1 MGMTMTQK
9 ILAAHAG
16 LDHVEAGQLIEAQLD
31 LVLGNDITSP
41 VAIHEMDK
49 MTVDTVFDKDKIALV
64 MDHFIPN
71 KDIKSA
77 EHCKCVRE
85 FACRH
90 DITNYFDV
98 GQMGIEHALLPE
110 KGLTVAGD
118 VIIGADSHTCTYGA
132 LGAFSTGVGSTDM
145 AAGMATGKAWFKVP
159 SAIKF
164 NIVGKPKKWVSGKDV
179 ILHIIG
185 MIGVDGALYKSMEFV
200 GEGIK
205 NLSMD
210 DRFTIAN
217 MAIEAGGKNGIFPVD
232 DLAIEYMKE
241 HSKRP
246 YTAYEADEDAVY
258 EAEYTIDL
266 STLEP
271 TVAFPHLP
279 ENTKTISE
287 IGEPVVV
294 DQSVIGSCTNGRIDD
309 LRVAARILKGRK
321 VKKGLRCIVIPATQ
335 AIYLQAM
342 EEGLL
347 KIFIEAGAVVSTPTC
362 GPCLGGYMGILAAGE
377 RCISTT
383 NRNFVGRMGHVES
396 EVYLASP
403 AVAAASA
410 VTGYICAPEEL
421 GLEGGVL
428 IMQAKGRAFKYG
440 DNVDTDVIIP
450 ARYLNSSD
458 PAELA
463 THCMEDIDNTFVKRV
478 QKGDIIVATKNF
490 GCGSSREH
498 APIAIKA
505 AGVSCVIAET
515 FARIFYRNAI
525 NIGLPI
531 IECPE
536 ASKGIDEGDEVE
548 VDFDSG
554 MIYNRTK
561 GTEFKGQAF
570 PEFMQKIIKAEGLVN
585 YINAQH

>member
-16 LDHVEAGQLIEAQLD
+16 LDHVEAGQLIEADLD

-49 MTVDTVFDKDKIALV
+49 MTVQTVFDKEKVALV

-85 FACRH
+85 FACKH

-98 GQMGIEHALLPE
+98 GEMGIEHALLPE

-164 NIVGKPKKWVSGKDV
+164 NIIGKPKKWVSGKDV

-185 MIGVDGALYKSMEFV
+185 KIGVDGALYKSMEFV

-232 DLAIEYMKE
+232 EVAIAYMNE

-246 YTAYEADEDAVY
+246 YKVYEADEDAVY
-258 EAEYTIDL
+258 DEEYTIDL
-266 STLEP
+266 SELEP
-271 TVAFPHLP
+271 TIAFPHLP

-287 IGEPVVV
+287 IKEDVVV
-294 DQSVIGSCTNGRIDD
+294 DQAVIGSCTNGRIDD
-309 LRVAARILKGRK
+309 LRTAAAILKGRK
-321 VKKGLRCIVIPATQ
+321 VKKGIRCIVIPATQ

-383 NRNFVGRMGHVES
+383 NRNFVGRMGHVDS

-403 AVAAASA
+403 AVVAASA
-410 VTGYICAPEEL
+410 VTGKISAPEEL
-421 GLEGGVL
+421 GL
-428 IMQAKGRAFKYG
+428 
-440 DNVDTDVIIP
+440 
-450 ARYLNSSD
+450 
-458 PAELA
+458 
-463 THCMEDIDNTFVKRV
+463 
-478 QKGDIIVATKNF
+478 
-490 GCGSSREH
+490 
-498 APIAIKA
+498 
-505 AGVSCVIAET
+505 
-515 FARIFYRNAI
+515 
-525 NIGLPI
+525 
-531 IECPE
+531 
-536 ASKGIDEGDEVE
+536 
-548 VDFDSG
+548 
-554 MIYNRTK
+554 
-561 GTEFKGQAF
+561 
-570 PEFMQKIIKAEGLVN
+570 
-585 YINAQH
+585 

>member
-16 LDHVEAGQLIEAQLD
+16 LKEVVAGQLIEADLD

-49 MTVDTVFDKDKIALV
+49 MTVNTVFDKDKIALV
-64 MDHFIPN
+64 PDHFVPN

-85 FACRH
+85 FAAKH
-90 DITNYFDV
+90 DITNYFEV

-164 NIVGKPKKWVSGKDV
+164 VLTGKPSKWVSGKDV

-200 GEGIK
+200 GDGIK

-232 DLAIEYMKE
+232 DLAKAYMDE
-241 HSKRP
+241 HSKRN
-246 YTAYEADEDAVY
+246 YVIYEADEDAEYYSVY
-258 EAEYTIDL
+258 EIKLDEL
-266 STLEP
+266 KP

-279 ENTKTISE
+279 ENTKTIDE
-287 IGEPVVV
+287 VGDIKI
-294 DQSVIGSCTNGRIDD
+294 DQIVIGSCTNGRIDD
-309 LRVAARILKGRK
+309 LRVAAKVLEGRK
-321 VKKGLRCIVIPATQ
+321 VAKGLRVIIIPATQ
-335 AIYLQAM
+335 KIYMQAM
-342 EEGLL
+342 EEGLI
-347 KIFIEAGAVVSTPTC
+347 KTFIEAGAVVSTPTC
-362 GPCLGGYMGILAAGE
+362 GPCLGGYMGILAKGE
-377 RCISTT
+377 RCVSTT

-396 EVYLASP
+396 EIYLASP

-410 VTGYICAPEEL
+410 VTGKISSPIEL
-421 GLEGGVL
+421 GL
-428 IMQAKGRAFKYG
+428 
-440 DNVDTDVIIP
+440 
-450 ARYLNSSD
+450 
-458 PAELA
+458 
-463 THCMEDIDNTFVKRV
+463 
-478 QKGDIIVATKNF
+478 
-490 GCGSSREH
+490 
-498 APIAIKA
+498 
-505 AGVSCVIAET
+505 
-515 FARIFYRNAI
+515 
-525 NIGLPI
+525 
-531 IECPE
+531 
-536 ASKGIDEGDEVE
+536 
-548 VDFDSG
+548 
-554 MIYNRTK
+554 
-561 GTEFKGQAF
+561 
-570 PEFMQKIIKAEGLVN
+570 
-585 YINAQH
+585 